1 MFDEIHELIRKRYSP
16 RVFSDRSVSIETVRV
31 LMEAARWAAS
41 SFNEQPWRF
50 VVARREDEEGHA
62 RLLDCLS
69 PGNREW
75 TQSAPVLMLSIAS
88 MRFTK
93 NGKPNRH
100 AFHDVGLAAS
110 QMTIQAVALG
120 LMVHQMAGFDVEK
133 ARTTLQI
140 PDGFEPVAAVAF
152 GYPGQEERRSK
163 PRRPQSDTVFETRF
177 GNPF

>member
-1 MFDEIHELIRKRYSP
+1 
-16 RVFSDRSVSIETVRV
+16 
-31 LMEAARWAAS
+31 
-41 SFNEQPWRF
+41 
-50 VVARREDEEGHA
+50 
-62 RLLDCLS
+62 
-69 PGNREW
+69 
-75 TQSAPVLMLSIAS
+75 MLSIAS